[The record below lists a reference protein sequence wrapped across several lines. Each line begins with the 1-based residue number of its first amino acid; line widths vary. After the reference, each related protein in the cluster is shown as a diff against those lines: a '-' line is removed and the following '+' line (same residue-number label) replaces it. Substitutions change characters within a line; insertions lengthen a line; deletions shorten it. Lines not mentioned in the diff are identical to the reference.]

1 MNAYV
6 SKPADLDHRISG
18 SRVLRSFGP
27 YMLDAGTHMAR
38 DRTPQRGLQHKLKWT
53 QGA

>member
-6 SKPADLDHRISG
+6 SKPVNLDHRISG

-27 YMLDAGTHMAR
+27 FMSDAGTRMAR
-38 DRTPQRGLQHKLKWT
+38 DRTPQRDLQHNLKWT